1 MNAFS
6 TYWDTK
12 VKEIA
17 QKCVNNELIHLMM
30 QTDNENCK
38 DEDIAKLKQI
48 AANYADS
55 TGQYYVSQM
64 IWAVEHDLADGREP
78 GLGGMN
84 SVLQVYNTLKSDSY
98 WNNVWHASNHSVET
112 DEAKNLFALRDELKI
127 LVDKMG
133 Q

>member
-1 MNAFS
+1 M
-6 TYWDTK
+6 YWDTK

-17 QKCVNNELIHLMM
+17 QKCVNNELVRLMM
-30 QTDNENCK
+30 QTDENSK
-38 DEDIAKLKQI
+38 EEDIAKLKEL
-48 AANYADS
+48 AVNFTDS
-55 TGQYYVSQM
+55 TGQYYISHM

-112 DEAKNLFALRDELKI
+112 EEAKSLFALRDELKI
-127 LVDKMG
+127 LVEKMG